1 MYCRKYMYTLEI
13 MNRHHAKYC
22 KYIFFSVEAYIRVN
36 MNYTNSFDKLHI
48 QLP

>member
-1 MYCRKYMYTLEI
+1 MYTLEI

-22 KYIFFSVEAYIRVN
+22 KYIFSVEAYILVN
-36 MNYTNSFDKLHI
+36 MNYTSSFDKLHI